1 MTSKELIQ
9 QALLHR
15 ETNQIPVDFGATS
28 VTGIHVK
35 VVEQLRTYF
44 GLEKKPVKVSEPY
57 QMLGEID
64 EELARIMGID
74 TVGLTPR
81 NNMFGFPNENWKE
94 FLTPWG
100 QIVLVPEKFITTS
113 DQDGALL
120 MYPEGDRNAPPSARM
135 PRDSFFFDT
144 IVRQEP
150 FREEELTPE
159 ANLEEFGFIT
169 NEELNYWKKQIE
181 KIAGTDKAVVANF
194 GGTAL
199 GDIALVPAPFMKY
212 PKGIRDITEWYMST
226 IMRQD
231 LVRAI
236 FDRQTEIAV
245 ENLKRIH
252 AIAGNAIDVV
262 FLCGIDFGTQDSQF
276 CDVDTFRSLWLP
288 YYKRMNDWIH
298 QNTSWKTF
306 KHSCGSVRPLIRSFI
321 DAGFDILNPV
331 QINAAGMD
339 PKELKKEFGS
349 EIVFWGG
356 GVDTQKVL
364 PFATPAEVEEQ
375 VKRNCEIFGKD
386 GGFVF
391 NTVHNIQANVP
402 LENVIAM
409 LKGLGKI

>member
-1 MTSKELIQ
+1 MTSKELIK

-15 ETNQIPVDFGATS
+15 ETSRIPVDFGATS

-35 VVEQLRTYF
+35 VVENLRTYF
-44 GLEKKPVKVSEPY
+44 GLEKKPVKVTEPY

-64 EELARIMGID
+64 EELASILGID
-74 TVGLTPR
+74 TVGLTSR

-94 FLTPWG
+94 FRTPWG
-100 QIVLVPEKFITTS
+100 QNVLVPEKFITTT

-120 MYPEGDRNAPPSARM
+120 IYPEGDRNAPPSARM

-159 ANLEEFGFIT
+159 ANLEEFGLIT
-169 NEELNYWKKQIE
+169 DEDLNYWKNQME
-181 KIAGTDKAVVANF
+181 KIIGTDKAVVANF

-212 PKGIRDITEWYMST
+212 PKGIRDISEWYMST

-236 FDRQTEIAV
+236 FDRQTEIAI
-245 ENLKRIH
+245 ENLKKIH
-252 AIAGNAIDVV
+252 TVVGNNIDVV
-262 FLCGIDFGTQDSQF
+262 FLCGTDFGTQDSQF
-276 CDVDTFRSLWLP
+276 CDVDTFRSIWLP

-306 KHSCGSVRPLIRSFI
+306 KHS
-321 DAGFDILNPV
+321 
-331 QINAAGMD
+331 
-339 PKELKKEFGS
+339 
-349 EIVFWGG
+349 
-356 GVDTQKVL
+356 
-364 PFATPAEVEEQ
+364 
-375 VKRNCEIFGKD
+375 
-386 GGFVF
+386 
-391 NTVHNIQANVP
+391 
-402 LENVIAM
+402 
-409 LKGLGKI
+409 

>member
-262 FLCGIDFGTQDSQF
+262 FLCGTDFGTQDSQF

>member
-57 QMLGEID
+57 QMLGEFD

-262 FLCGIDFGTQDSQF
+262 FLCGTDFGTQDSQF

-298 QNTSWKTF
+298 QNTRWKTF

-331 QINAAGMD
+331 QINAAGM
-339 PKELKKEFGS
+339 
-349 EIVFWGG
+349 
-356 GVDTQKVL
+356 
-364 PFATPAEVEEQ
+364 
-375 VKRNCEIFGKD
+375 
-386 GGFVF
+386 
-391 NTVHNIQANVP
+391 
-402 LENVIAM
+402 
-409 LKGLGKI
+409 

>member
-1 MTSKELIQ
+1 MKSKELIQ

-262 FLCGIDFGTQDSQF
+262 FLCGTDFGTQDSQF

-298 QNTSWKTF
+298 QNTRWKTF

-364 PFATPAEVEEQ
+364 PFGTPAEVEEQ

>member
-169 NEELNYWKKQIE
+169 DEELNYWKKQIE

-245 ENLKRIH
+245 ENLKIIH

-262 FLCGIDFGTQDSQF
+262 FLCGTDFGTQDSQF

-298 QNTSWKTF
+298 QNTRWKTF

-364 PFATPAEVEEQ
+364 PFGTPAEVEEQ

>member
-262 FLCGIDFGTQDSQF
+262 FLCGTDFGTQDSQF

-298 QNTSWKTF
+298 QNTRWKTF

-364 PFATPAEVEEQ
+364 PFGTPAEVEEQ

>member
-262 FLCGIDFGTQDSQF
+262 FLCGTDFGTQDSQF

-298 QNTSWKTF
+298 QNTRWKTF

>member
-1 MTSKELIQ
+1 MTSKELIR

-15 ETNQIPVDFGATS
+15 ETSRIPVDFGATS

-35 VVEQLRTYF
+35 VVEQLRAYF

-64 EELARIMGID
+64 EELARIIGID
-74 TVGLTPR
+74 TVGMTPR

-94 FLTPWG
+94 FRTPWG
-100 QIVLVPEKFITTS
+100 QVVLVPEKFITTT

-144 IVRQEP
+144 IERQEP

-159 ANLEEFGFIT
+159 ANLEEFGLLKD
-169 NEELNYWKKQIE
+169 EDLNYWKKQTE

-212 PKGIRDITEWYMST
+212 PKGIRDISEWYMST

-252 AIAGNAIDVV
+252 AVAGNAIDVV
-262 FLCGIDFGTQDSQF
+262 FLCGTDFGTQDSQF

-298 QNTSWKTF
+298 QNTNWKTF